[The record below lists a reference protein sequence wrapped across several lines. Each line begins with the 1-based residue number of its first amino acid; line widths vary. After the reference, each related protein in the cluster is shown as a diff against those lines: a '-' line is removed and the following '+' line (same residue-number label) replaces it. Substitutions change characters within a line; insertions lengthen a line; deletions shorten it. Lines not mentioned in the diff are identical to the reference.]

1 MDFNKRCISKEE
13 FKKHEDSDVAYA
25 LYVRDNLKPN
35 DYFRTFDGQ
44 IFKSMNVSPIKGNK
58 IYYLNGDYTWVDVSA
73 VDNFSDNLIDLIEV
87 GDYVNGLRINSITEV
102 DENHDVRLVWNLTTY
117 GDDDISF
124 SNEEIKSIVTK
135 EQFESMKYEVK

>member
-1 MDFNKRCISKEE
+1 MELKVGMYVRTKKGIGRVTEYT
-13 FKKHEDSDVAYA
+13 KHESWGYIVKVLGQYSCYTHTLNGELSDV
-25 LYVRDNLKPN
+25 
-35 DYFRTFDGQ
+35 
-44 IFKSMNVSPIKGNK
+44 IKSG
-58 IYYLNGDYTWVDVSA
+58 
-73 VDNFSDNLIDLIEV
+73 DNLIDLIEV

>member
-44 IFKSMNVSPIKGNK
+44 IFKSMNVSPIKGNE
-58 IYYLNGDYTWVDVSA
+58 IYYANGDYTWANISA
-73 VDNFSDNLIDLIEV
+73 VANFSDKPIDLIEV
-87 GDYVNGLRINSITEV
+87 GDYVNGLPVAHNAKKNGGNIVILIN
-102 DENHDVRLVWNLTTY
+102 
-117 GDDDISF
+117 GDAY
-124 SNEEIKSIVTK
+124 NEEGIKDIVTK
-135 EQFESMKYEVK
+135 EYFNSGKYEVE